1 MPRDYKSRSNSRDK
15 KPMPGFVWFL
25 AGLVLGLFA
34 TLIVYL
40 DKQPDDNTSFGAA
53 VQQELNKLRDNAD
66 NKTEKKPADKKS
78 DDKKSKEPRFNFYTI
93 LPELEVLIPDAE
105 TTMPRKSP
113 SQANTGAAN
122 GTSTTTATINK
133 QYILQAGSF
142 RNRSDADKLKAR
154 LALLG
159 FEASIQSVEVNR
171 ENWYRVRVGP
181 YRNTTEMYRS
191 LNSLHQH
198 DVDAMA
204 MELK

>member
-1 MPRDYKSRSNSRDK
+1 MPTDYKSRSSGREK
-15 KPMPGFVWFL
+15 RPLPGFVWFL

-40 DKQPDDNTSFGAA
+40 DKQPDDSTSFGAA
-53 VQQELNKLRDNAD
+53 VQQELNKLRNTSDSN
-66 NKTEKKPADKKS
+66 EKKPAEKKPEE
-78 DDKKSKEPRFNFYTI
+78 KKSKEPRFNFYTI

-105 TTMPRKSP
+105 TTMPGKRSNPP
-113 SQANTGAAN
+113 STGS
-122 GTSTTTATINK
+122 GSVTTSNK

-159 FEASIQSVEVNR
+159 FEASIQSVTVNR
-171 ENWYRVRVGP
+171 EDWYRVRVGP
-181 YRNTTEMYRS
+181 YRNTAEMYRS
-191 LNSLHQH
+191 LNLLHGH

>member
-1 MPRDYKSRSNSRDK
+1 MATDYKGRGNGRDK
-15 KPMPGFVWFL
+15 KSMPGFVWFL

-40 DKQPDDNTSFGAA
+40 DKQPDSNTSFGAA
-53 VQQELNKLRDNAD
+53 VQQELDKLRS
-66 NKTEKKPADKKS
+66 KPESNTDSKPGAKKS
-78 DDKKSKEPRFNFYTI
+78 DTTKTKEPRFNFYTI

-105 TTMPRKSP
+105 TSSSNKASKP
-113 SQANTGAAN
+113 SETNTS
-122 GTSTTTATINK
+122 STNK

-159 FEASIQSVEVNR
+159 MEASIQSVSVNG
-171 ENWYRVRVGP
+171 EDWHRVRIGP
-181 YRNTTEMYRS
+181 YRNTAEMYRN
-191 LNSLHQH
+191 LNQLHQH
-198 DVDAMA
+198 EIDAMA